1 MGADMQD
8 TPHILV
14 VDDDDRLR
22 QLLRKYLSDNGYLVS
37 TAASAAEARSKLAL
51 VEVDLLVLDV
61 MMPGEDGLSLTRDLR
76 QSSAVP
82 ILLLTAMGETEDRI
96 GGLESG
102 ADDYLT
108 KPFEPRE
115 LLLRIASILRRA
127 PKPEAAAGKVLTL
140 GGFVWDMARAE
151 LRQGDEVVHLTTAE
165 RELMGILAEAA
176 GQAVSR
182 DDLAARTG
190 NGANPR
196 AVDVQVTRLRKKLED
211 DPRQPRYVQTVRGQ
225 GYMLRP
231 D

>member
-1 MGADMQD
+1 MDD
-8 TPHILV
+8 KPHVLV

-37 TAASAAEARSKLAL
+37 TAASAAEARTKLAV
-51 VEVDLLVLDV
+51 VEPDMLVLDV

-76 QSSAVP
+76 RNRAIP
-82 ILLLTAMGETEDRI
+82 ILLLTAMGEAEDRI
-96 GGLESG
+96 NGLETG

-115 LLLRIASILRRA
+115 LLLRMASILRRA
-127 PKPEAAAGKVLTL
+127 PKAEPAAARVLRL
-140 GGFVWDMARAE
+140 GAYVWDMARAE
-151 LRQGDEVVHLTTAE
+151 LRQGDEMVHLTTAE
-165 RELMGILAEAA
+165 RDLLGILAE
-176 GQAVSR
+176 QANQSVSR

-190 NGANPR
+190 NAANPR
-196 AVDVQVTRLRKKLED
+196 AIDVQVTRLRKKLED
-211 DPRQPRYVQTVRGQ
+211 DPKLPRYLQTVRGQ

>member
-1 MGADMQD
+1 MEEM
-8 TPHILV
+8 PHILV
-14 VDDDDRLR
+14 VDDDTRLR
-22 QLLRKYLSDNGYLVS
+22 TLLRKYLSDNGYLV
-37 TAASAAEARSKLAL
+37 TVAADAAEARARMAALA
-51 VEVDLLVLDV
+51 VDLVVLDV

-76 QSSAVP
+76 QAANQVP
-82 ILLLTAMGETEDRI
+82 ILLLTAMGEVEDRI
-96 GGLESG
+96 NGLEAG
-102 ADDYLT
+102 ADDYLP

-127 PKPEAAAGKVLTL
+127 PKPEAEAPPVLRL
-140 GGFVWDMARAE
+140 GLFEWDTGRQE
-151 LRQGDEVVHLTTAE
+151 LRRGDEVVHLTTTE
-165 RELMGILAEAA
+165 RELLAILADVP

-190 NGANPR
+190 NAANAR

-211 DPRQPRYVQTVRGQ
+211 DPRMPRYLQTVRGM

>member
-1 MGADMQD
+1 MDD
-8 TPHILV
+8 KPHVLV

-37 TAASAAEARSKLAL
+37 TAASAAEARTKLSI
-51 VEVDLLVLDV
+51 VEPDMLVLDV

-76 QSSAVP
+76 KSRAIP

-96 GGLESG
+96 NGLETG

-115 LLLRIASILRRA
+115 LLLRMASILRRA
-127 PKPEAAAGKVLTL
+127 PKAEATASRVLGL
-140 GGFVWDMARAE
+140 GGYVWDMARAE
-151 LRQGDEVVHLTTAE
+151 LRQGGEMVHLTTAE
-165 RELMGILAEAA
+165 RDLLGILAE
-176 GQAVSR
+176 QANQSVSR

-190 NGANPR
+190 NAANPR

-211 DPRQPRYVQTVRGQ
+211 DPKLPRYLQTVRGQ

>member
-1 MGADMQD
+1 MNEM
-8 TPHILV
+8 PHILV

-22 QLLRKYLSDNGYLVS
+22 QLLRKYLADNGYLVS
-37 TAASAAEARSKLAL
+37 TAADAAEARTKLAMIEADL
-51 VEVDLLVLDV
+51 VVLDV
-61 MMPGEDGLSLTRDLR
+61 MMPGEDGLSLTRHLR
-76 QSSAVP
+76 QSGSIP
-82 ILLLTAMGETEDRI
+82 ILLLTAMGESDDRI
-96 GGLESG
+96 NGLESG

-127 PKPEAAAGKVLTL
+127 PKIDTATVKLL
-140 GGFVWDMARAE
+140 GLGAFVWDTARAE
-151 LRQGDEVVHLTTAE
+151 LRHGDEVVHLTTAE
-165 RELMGILAEAA
+165 RELLGVLAEAA

-182 DDLAARTG
+182 DDLANRTG

-211 DPRQPRYVQTVRGQ
+211 DPRLPRYLQTVRGQ

>member
-1 MGADMQD
+1 MDGK
-8 TPHILV
+8 PHILV

-37 TAASAAEARSKLAL
+37 TAASAAEARTKLSL
-51 VEVDLLVLDV
+51 VEADMLVLDV

-76 QSSAVP
+76 RTRGVP
-82 ILLLTAMGETEDRI
+82 ILLLTAMGEPEDRI
-96 GGLESG
+96 SGLETG

-115 LLLRIASILRRA
+115 LLLRIASILRRT
-127 PKPEAAAGKVLTL
+127 PKPEAAASKVLSL
-140 GGFVWDMARAE
+140 GAFVWDITRAE
-151 LRQGDEVVHLTTAE
+151 LRQGDEMVHLTTAE
-165 RELMGILAEAA
+165 KDLLGILAE
-176 GQAVSR
+176 QVNQSVSR

-190 NGANPR
+190 NAANPR

-211 DPRQPRYVQTVRGQ
+211 DPRLPRYLQTVRGQ

>member
-1 MGADMQD
+1 MDD
-8 TPHILV
+8 KPHVLV

-37 TAASAAEARSKLAL
+37 TAASAAEARTKLTV
-51 VEVDLLVLDV
+51 VEPDMLVLDV

-76 QSSAVP
+76 RNRAIP

-96 GGLESG
+96 NGLETG

-115 LLLRIASILRRA
+115 LLLRMASILRRT
-127 PKPEAAAGKVLTL
+127 PKVEPAAARVVRL
-140 GGFVWDMARAE
+140 GAYVWDMGRAE
-151 LRQGDEVVHLTTAE
+151 LRQGDEMVHLTTAE
-165 RELMGILAEAA
+165 RDLMGILAEHAN
-176 GQAVSR
+176 QSVSR

-190 NGANPR
+190 NAANPR

-211 DPRQPRYVQTVRGQ
+211 DPKMSRYLQTVRGQ

>member
-1 MGADMQD
+1 MDD
-8 TPHILV
+8 KPHVLV

-37 TAASAAEARSKLAL
+37 TAASAAEARTKLSV
-51 VEVDLLVLDV
+51 VEPDMLVLDV

-76 QSSAVP
+76 QSRGIP

-96 GGLESG
+96 NGLETG

-115 LLLRIASILRRA
+115 LLLRMASILRRA
-127 PKPEAAAGKVLTL
+127 PKAEAQASRVLSL
-140 GGFVWDMARAE
+140 GAYVWDMARAE
-151 LRQGDEVVHLTTAE
+151 LRQGDEMVHLTTAE
-165 RELMGILAEAA
+165 RDLLGILAE
-176 GQAVSR
+176 QANQSVSR

-190 NGANPR
+190 NAANPR

-211 DPRQPRYVQTVRGQ
+211 DPKLPRYLQTVRGQ